1 MYNIIAVSFGEIF
14 LKGKNRGS
22 FEHKLI
28 ERIKYAVKEFND
40 VDVYKDSGKVFVET
54 KHEDTMDLIVEKIRK
69 VFGISVISPSIKTV
83 KDPELIIE
91 KTIEL
96 FGSLLEKQN
105 FKTFKIKTN
114 RSDKNFPIKS
124 MDYNALVGGKILENF
139 SDVKVDVHNPDVE
152 IYIDIKKNCYISSER
167 IKTLGG
173 LPVGSTGKALL
184 LLSGGIDSPVA
195 GYMIAKRGVEIS
207 ALYFHTYPFTS
218 ERANEKVKRLKEIL
232 EEYCGKITL
241 YSINILEVHKAIK
254 EFCREEETT
263 ILARR
268 FMMRIAEKIALE
280 NNMDMLI
287 TGESL
292 GQVASQTMKSM
303 TVIENA
309 IEMPILKPLV
319 GLDKTEIIE
328 IAKTIGTYETSILP
342 YDDCCSVFAP
352 KHPLISPKLNSIKTS
367 ESNLNIEEL
376 IEKAYSTLEITGH
389 KKCYH
394 SNRQI

>member
-1 MYNIIAVSFGEIF
+1 MYNIVAVSFGELF

-28 ERIKYAVKEFND
+28 EQIKYAIKDFND
-40 VDVYKDSGKVFVET
+40 VSVYKDSGKVYVET
-54 KHEDTMDLIVEKIRK
+54 ENEGDMDEIVEKVRK
-69 VFGISVISPSIKTV
+69 IFGISNISPSIKTT
-83 KDPELIIE
+83 KDVDIIIE

-96 FGSLLEKQN
+96 FRYLLNKQDI
-105 FKTFKIKTN
+105 KTFKIKTK
-114 RSDKNFPIKS
+114 RSDKDFPIKS
-124 MDYNALVGGKILENF
+124 MDFSALMGGKILENF
-139 SDVKVDVHNPDVE
+139 RSVTVDVHSPDVE
-152 IYIDIKKNCYISSER
+152 VFIDIKKCCYISSEK

-173 LPVGSTGKALL
+173 LPVGSNGKALL

-195 GYMIAKRGVEIS
+195 GYMIAKRGVEIN

-218 ERANEKVKRLKEIL
+218 ERANEKVLKLKEKL
-232 EEYCGKITL
+232 EEYCGKIKL
-241 YSINILEVHKAIK
+241 YSINMLEIHKAIR

-280 NNMDMLI
+280 NKMDMLI

-303 TVIENA
+303 IVIENA
-309 IEMPILKPLV
+309 INIPILKPLV
-319 GLDKTEIIE
+319 GLDKSEIIE
-328 IAKTIGTYETSILP
+328 IAREIGTYETSILP

-352 KHPLISPKLNSIKTS
+352 KHPLINPKLENIKRS
-367 ESNLNIEEL
+367 ESNLNVQEL
-376 IEKAYSTLEITGH
+376 IEKICLTLEI
-389 KKCYH
+389 
-394 SNRQI
+394 Q

>member
-1 MYNIIAVSFGEIF
+1 MYNIAAVSFGEIF

-28 ERIKYAVKEFND
+28 EQIKFSLKDFKNVS
-40 VDVYKDSGKVFVET
+40 VYKDSGKVYVET
-54 KHEDTMDLIVEKIRK
+54 ANEEDMDKIVERVRR
-69 VFGISVISPSIKTV
+69 VFGISNLSPSIKTS
-83 KDPELIIE
+83 KEPEVIIE
-91 KTIEL
+91 KTKDL
-96 FGSLLEKQN
+96 FRYLLSKQN
-105 FKTFKIKTN
+105 IQTFKIKTK

-124 MDYNALVGGKILENF
+124 MDFSALVGGEILEEF
-139 SDVKVDVHNPDVE
+139 GQVRVDVHNPDVE
-152 IYIDIKKNCYISSER
+152 IYIDIKKACYISSER

-173 LPVGSTGKALL
+173 LPIGSNGRALL

-195 GYMIAKRGVEIS
+195 GYMIAKRGVEIN

-218 ERANEKVKRLKEIL
+218 ERANEKVIKLKEKL

-241 YSINILEVHKAIK
+241 YAINILEIHKAIR

-280 NNMDMLI
+280 NNMQMLI

-303 TVIENA
+303 AVIENA

-328 IAKTIGTYETSILP
+328 IAREIGTYDTSILP

-352 KHPLISPKLNSIKTS
+352 KHPLINPKLDSILRS
-367 ESNLNIEEL
+367 ESRLKVEDLIDKVLETIEYL
-376 IEKAYSTLEITGH
+376 
-389 KKCYH
+389 
-394 SNRQI
+394 

>member
-1 MYNIIAVSFGEIF
+1 MYNIAAVSFGEIF

-28 ERIKYAVKEFND
+28 EQIKFSLKDFKNVS
-40 VDVYKDSGKVFVET
+40 VYKDSGKVYVET
-54 KHEDTMDLIVEKIRK
+54 ANEEDMDKIVERVRR
-69 VFGISVISPSIKTV
+69 VFGISNLSPSIKTS
-83 KDPELIIE
+83 KEPEVIIE
-91 KTIEL
+91 KTKDL
-96 FGSLLEKQN
+96 FRYLLSKQN
-105 FKTFKIKTN
+105 IQTFKIKTK

-124 MDYNALVGGKILENF
+124 MDFSALVGGEILEEF
-139 SDVKVDVHNPDVE
+139 GQVRVDVHNPDVE
-152 IYIDIKKNCYISSER
+152 IYIDIKKACYISSER

-173 LPVGSTGKALL
+173 LPIGSNGRALL

-195 GYMIAKRGVEIS
+195 GYMIAKRGVEIN

-218 ERANEKVKRLKEIL
+218 ERANEKVIKLKEKL

-241 YSINILEVHKAIK
+241 YAINILEIHKAIR

-268 FMMRIAEKIALE
+268 FMMRIAEKIALD
-280 NNMDMLI
+280 NNMQMLI

-292 GQVASQTMKSM
+292 GQVASQTMRSM
-303 TVIENA
+303 AVIENA

-328 IAKTIGTYETSILP
+328 IAREIGTYETSILP

-352 KHPLISPKLNSIKTS
+352 KHPLINPKLESILRS
-367 ESNLNIEEL
+367 ESRLNVEDLIDKVLETIEYL
-376 IEKAYSTLEITGH
+376 
-389 KKCYH
+389 
-394 SNRQI
+394 